1 MVVRYCKPLP
11 KKVAVTQSP
20 GNTWGWELWAL
31 LYTCTWGI
39 NLKHKNVTQQW
50 LDSANKHHYRQHLST
65 AQITGT
71 FYWPRFQARKGY
83 SNKSQFSAAILSE
96 QPTNNTATAPSCHN
110 SELAQVA
117 QVSLDTGALQQ
128 TGETIPQQQ
137 KLQVNS
143 DPKFKSK
150 IKILIFSSKS
160 VLTTKIL
167 QIPFLYWDH
176 SGQMHTAAFKIKCLW
191 LLRPNT
197 SLQKASLISNQT
209 SSINTITLPDK
220 FKNKENH

>member
-11 KKVAVTQSP
+11 KKVAVTQSL

-39 NLKHKNVTQQW
+39 NLKPKNVTQQW
-50 LDSANKHHYRQHLST
+50 LDSANKLHYRQHLST

-117 QVSLDTGALQQ
+117 QVSLDTGVLQQ

-160 VLTTKIL
+160 VLTTKMGSYRSHFCTETIQGRCIQQL
-167 QIPFLYWDH
+167 LKASAYDSWGQIPLCRKQVSFL
-176 SGQMHTAAFKIKCLW
+176 IKLV
-191 LLRPNT
+191 
-197 SLQKASLISNQT
+197 Q
-209 SSINTITLPDK
+209 
-220 FKNKENH
+220 